1 MSEEKPQQDLE
12 ALAALIGSTNAELK
26 KIDGEIV
33 SSSAN
38 LQASS
43 ESWNPQGILKD
54 HIVKSGAPP
63 AQPQATPPPPSDPAM
78 TIPPAGIHPETLQH
92 QPQPQPQLQ
101 PVYAPAPI
109 TPAPTVNVVTRE
121 FEERLKIIEDK
132 MDMLIDYMRSAEK
145 LDKKISSFVDR
156 GLKER
161 VKQVTIKLDDS
172 QDK

>member
-54 HIVKSGAPP
+54 HIVKSGTAP
-63 AQPQATPPPPSDPAM
+63 AQPQAPPPPPSDPAM
-78 TIPPAGIHPETLQH
+78 NIPPAGIHPEV
-92 QPQPQPQLQ
+92 PQPQ
-101 PVYAPAPI
+101 PVYAPTSAI
-109 TPAPTVNVVTRE
+109 PAPTVNVVTRE
-121 FEERLKIIEDK
+121 FEERLKVIEDK
-132 MDMLIDYMRSAEK
+132 MDTLIDYMKSAEK

>member
-1 MSEEKPQQDLE
+1 MSEEKSQQDLE

-54 HIVKSGAPP
+54 HIVKSGAVP
-63 AQPQATPPPPSDPAM
+63 AQPQAPPPPPSDPAM
-78 TIPPAGIHPETLQH
+78 NIPPAGIHPEM
-92 QPQPQPQLQ
+92 PQPQPQ
-101 PVYAPAPI
+101 PVYAPAPV

-121 FEERLKIIEDK
+121 FEERLKVIEDK
-132 MDMLIDYMRSAEK
+132 MDMLIDYMKSAEK

>member
-1 MSEEKPQQDLE
+1 MSEEEQPQQDLE
-12 ALAALIGSTNAELK
+12 ALAALIGTTNAELK

-43 ESWNPQGILKD
+43 QTWNPQGILKD
-54 HIVKSGAPP
+54 HIVKSGAAP
-63 AQPQATPPPPSDPAM
+63 AQPQVPPPPPSDLAM
-78 TIPPAGIHPETLQH
+78 NIPPAGIHPET
-92 QPQPQPQLQ
+92 PQPQP
-101 PVYAPAPI
+101 VYTPAPAA
-109 TPAPTVNVVTRE
+109 PAPTVNVVTRE
-121 FEERLKIIEDK
+121 FEERLKVIEDK
-132 MDMLIDYMRSAEK
+132 MDMLIDYMKSAEK